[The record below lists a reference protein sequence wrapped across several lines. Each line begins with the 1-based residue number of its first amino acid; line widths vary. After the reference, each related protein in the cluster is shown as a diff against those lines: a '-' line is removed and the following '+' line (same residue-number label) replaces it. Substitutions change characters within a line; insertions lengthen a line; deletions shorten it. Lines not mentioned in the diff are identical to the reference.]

1 MSAIFFGI
9 SDRLF
14 HYDRT
19 LARFE
24 NFGTGF
30 IGGVDLALAPE
41 GRIYVLNRAWE
52 YRGDGVRVT
61 ILTIDEDFVGD
72 FTRFGRE
79 DGEVTWPTSIALDS
93 DQNVYV
99 ADEWLNRISI
109 FDKEGNFLDKWG
121 VAGSGNGEL
130 NRPSGITFD
139 AQDNLYMVDSLN
151 NRVQKFT
158 REGKFQLNWGEPGSG
173 EGQFNLPWGLT
184 VDSKGDVYVADWRN
198 DRIQKFT
205 SHGDFLAEF
214 GVLGSAVG
222 QFNHPTGVA
231 VDKYGDIYV
240 TDWGNDRVQVLTPDG
255 RHITTFTGD
264 AGLSKWG
271 RDKLFPNPDMVKQ
284 RNLVRNLGLEKHFWR
299 PKAVEIDEHGRIC
312 VLDSY
317 RNRLQVYQKE
327 NY

>member
-19 LARFE
+19 LSRLE
-24 NFGTGF
+24 LFGTGMA
-30 IGGVDLALAPE
+30 GGVDLALAPE
-41 GRIYVLNRAWE
+41 GRIYVMNRAWE
-52 YRGDGVRVT
+52 YRDDGVRVT
-61 ILTIDEDFVGD
+61 VMTADEDFVGE
-72 FTRFGRE
+72 FSRFGQG

-93 DQNVYV
+93 HQNVFV

-121 VAGSGNGEL
+121 VPGSNDGEL

-139 AQDNLYMVDSLN
+139 AQDNLYMVDSSN

-158 REGKFQLNWGEPGSG
+158 RGGKFLLNWGEPGTG

-184 VDSKGDVYVADWRN
+184 IDSNGDVYVADWRN

-205 SHGDFLAEF
+205 SQGDFLAEF
-214 GVLGSAVG
+214 GVLGNEIG
-222 QFNHPTGVA
+222 HFNHPTGVA

-264 AGLSKWG
+264 AGMSKWG
-271 RDKLFPNPDMVKQ
+271 RDKLVPSPDMVKQ
-284 RNLVRNLGLEKHFWR
+284 RNLVRNLGPEKHFWR
-299 PKAVEIDEHGRIC
+299 PKAIEIDDQGRIYI
-312 VLDSY
+312 LDSY
-317 RNRLQVYQKE
+317 RNRIQVYQKE